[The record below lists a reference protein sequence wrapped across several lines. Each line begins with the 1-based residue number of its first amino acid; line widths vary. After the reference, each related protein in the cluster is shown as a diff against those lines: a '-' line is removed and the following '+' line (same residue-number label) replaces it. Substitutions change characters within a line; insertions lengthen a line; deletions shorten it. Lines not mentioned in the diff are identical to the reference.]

1 MAWYVAHGI
10 LVQEPID
17 EPRDNFLV
25 WENLYLIEA
34 GESEDPWPIAE
45 SRAALDATA
54 DEADYNLEDGR
65 PSSTIDGRPARW
77 RFVGVRKI
85 VVVRHD
91 SEDGI
96 LCPGDELS
104 FNEFVTNSA
113 EEVEAFARGEAVS
126 IRRTAEPD
134 DSAVEETEPDQEFQ
148 DNSGLHSQPEDQ

>member
-54 DEADYNLEDGR
+54 DEADYTLEDGR
-65 PSSTIDGRPARW
+65 PSSTIDGRSSP
-77 RFVGVRKI
+77 RF
-85 VVVRHD
+85 
-91 SEDGI
+91 
-96 LCPGDELS
+96 
-104 FNEFVTNSA
+104 
-113 EEVEAFARGEAVS
+113 RGRNPLPR
-126 IRRTAEPD
+126 RRTLI
-134 DSAVEETEPDQEFQ
+134 Q
-148 DNSGLHSQPEDQ
+148 